1 MADMTGPWK
10 CVNCKKMAKAS
21 AEYCA
26 HCGKHWSKVWDNA
39 PAEDNGTAWN
49 YTRPGRSPRGRRQRQ
64 DRSQWPEA
72 PPRSP
77 SRRSRGGKD
86 GGGKGRGFKGDVK
99 GKSKRDAPAGA
110 STGKSAGLLPDL
122 PQLQAEA
129 AWVPPIAPIAP
140 PAAPPTPPST
150 AESSQMKTLMS
161 ALKKVSTELPPEI
174 QAAMRGLQQDDS
186 KQLTKQ
192 LHSAVSQLGNAKK
205 SLAELSNARAT
216 LHQSWNGFL
225 EAAITRWQR
234 YAEEFA
240 QQDKDLAAQI
250 EKAKESVKSCKEN
263 FRDLQKLEGESKP
276 DTAEVISD
284 EEDQQTPSKVDV
296 HMSQM
301 QESLKAL
308 KGNMEE
314 ELRVSKRQR
323 TDAVVAASLEES
335 ALCGQGGK

>member
-1 MADMTGPWK
+1 
-10 CVNCKKMAKAS
+10 MAKAS

-49 YTRPGRSPRGRRQRQ
+49 YTRSGRSPRGRRQRQ

-86 GGGKGRGFKGDVK
+86 GGGKGRGSKGDVK

-110 STGKSAGLLPDL
+110 SAGKSAGLLPDL

-150 AESSQMKTLMS
+150 AESSQMKTLMT

-276 DTAEVISD
+276 DTEKVISD

-323 TDAVVAASLEES
+323 TDAVVAVPLEDSAS
-335 ALCGQGGK
+335 CGQGGK